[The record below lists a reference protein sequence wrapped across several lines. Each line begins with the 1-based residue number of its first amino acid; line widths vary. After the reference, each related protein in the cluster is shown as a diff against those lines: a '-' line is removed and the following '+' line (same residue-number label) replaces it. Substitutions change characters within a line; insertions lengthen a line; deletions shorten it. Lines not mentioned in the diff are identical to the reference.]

1 MGGNRYDKER
11 EYSSGVGSSYRRSRQ
26 EEGGSAGEVGRD
38 FASRYGVCYF
48 DKLYILNLLC
58 IMSRKLS

>member
-38 FASRYGVCYF
+38 FASRYGVCTLINF
-48 DKLYILNLLC
+48 IF
-58 IMSRKLS
+58 